1 ILGLPRCTGWALRR
15 AAVVVMTLVG
25 ACTAQVPDVRVSLYS
40 QQPPNRLTVSSASG
54 GARWK
59 VCPTCNEMR
68 IDAPITIEV
77 MSGGLKATGQPGSY
91 PTLYF
96 TGNYRLTSSQHPA
109 FEGAYP
115 LELSAHNNA
124 LQLIAN
130 LPLEEYVAAVLAG
143 ESGNQQSD
151 QSLQ

>member
-1 ILGLPRCTGWALRR
+1 QDLLGLSRCAGCALRR
-15 AAVVVMTLVG
+15 AAVVVLTLVG

-40 QQPPNRLTVSSASG
+40 QQPPNHLTVSSASG
-54 GARWK
+54 GAHWK

-77 MSGGLKATGQPGSY
+77 ISGGLKATGQPGTH
-91 PTLYF
+91 PALYVS
-96 TGNYRLTSSQHPA
+96 GNYRLTNSQHPA
-109 FEGAYP
+109 FEAAYP

-143 ESGNQQSD
+143 ESGN
-151 QSLQ
+151 